1 MSLKRSSEIK
11 ARADQRGSVVESM
24 DPALSGIKQQL
35 QEKSELQHA
44 NTSLHTHTGAQQYW
58 AVSETSNDMI
68 PA

>member
-24 DPALSGIKQQL
+24 DPALSGFKQQL
-35 QEKSELQHA
+35 QEKSESVHA
-44 NTSLHTHTGAQQYW
+44 HAGAQQYW
-58 AVSETSNDMI
+58 AVSQTANDTR